1 MNKGLEEGYSPL
13 VKIFRLAAYK
23 RACSHCGSVTLEE
36 KQHSVVF
43 LHSRAASLRALR
55 LYAAYRQGRCI
66 LPGEQIKLTLVQS
79 VTIAAN
85 YTASGNTPF
94 CDSESRR
101 GAFESL

>member
-1 MNKGLEEGYSPL
+1 MGAFVRYIRLWRRFFALTLTSELGLTVVRSRSRENNTQLFSNTLAPL
-13 VKIFRLAAYK
+13 RYALY
-23 RACSHCGSVTLEE
+23 GSM
-36 KQHSVVF
+36 QHTDKV
-43 LHSRAASLRALR
+43 
-55 LYAAYRQGRCI
+55 GI

-94 CDSESRR
+94 CDSESHR